1 MKKCLCALLALTLF
15 LLPLAGAET
24 SSAAGSQ
31 LGFELLREL
40 NNGSDNRVLS
50 PVSLA
55 YALAMAAEGAEG
67 DTRAEL
73 LEALAAEDP
82 STAGELTDALEAA
95 GLKVANAAFAT
106 GNVAISEDYI
116 KALADAFGAQ
126 WFEAGDDLAG
136 RINQWVSEHTDGLI
150 DKMLDDEPSDDT
162 ALALVN
168 ALAMD
173 ADWLSP
179 FAPDVTVD
187 GAFHAPDGD
196 VTVPFMHQTLSTRYG
211 ERDGVQLLRL
221 GYADSDLELLIA
233 LPGEDGSVSDVLDG
247 LCEEGLAYFQ
257 FGEEGVEVSLS
268 MPKTDIS
275 DANSLVDALKA
286 LGIEAP
292 FGDSA
297 DFSGISEEG
306 GLYIS
311 QILQKA
317 RLIFDEEGTQAAAST
332 VVSVATSAYNPD
344 PPVEFNMNRPFV
356 AVIADAATGAV
367 CFAAVV
373 NNPLG

>member
-55 YALAMAAEGAEG
+55 YALAMAAEGAKG

-116 KALADAFGAQ
+116 KALAGAFEAE

-344 PPVEFNMNRPFV
+344 LPVEFNMNRPFV

>member
-31 LGFELLREL
+31 MGFELLREL

-50 PVSLA
+50 PASLA

-106 GNVAISEDYI
+106 GGVAISEDYI
-116 KALADAFGAQ
+116 KALASAFGAE

-150 DKMLDDEPSDDT
+150 DRMLDETPSDT

-179 FAPDVTVD
+179 FIPDSTAD
-187 GAFHAPDGD
+187 GTFHAPDGD
-196 VTVPFMHQTLSTRYG
+196 VNVPFMHQTLSARYG

-233 LPGEDGSVSDVLDG
+233 LPSEDGGVSDVLDE

-257 FGEEGVEVSLS
+257 FGEEGVEVNLS

-286 LGIEAP
+286 LGIETP

>member
-106 GNVAISEDYI
+106 GGVAISEDYI
-116 KALADAFGAQ
+116 KALADAFGAE

-150 DKMLDDEPSDDT
+150 DRMLDDELSDDT

-286 LGIEAP
+286 LGIKAP

-344 PPVEFNMNRPFV
+344 LPVEFNMNRPFV

>member
-55 YALAMAAEGAEG
+55 YALAMAAEGAKG

-106 GNVAISEDYI
+106 GGVAISEDYI
-116 KALADAFGAQ
+116 KALAGAFGAE

>member
-24 SSAAGSQ
+24 TSAAGSQ

-82 STAGELTDALEAA
+82 SAAGELTDALEAA

-116 KALADAFGAQ
+116 KALAGAFGAE
-126 WFEAGDDLAG
+126 WFEAGDGLAG

-150 DKMLDDEPSDDT
+150 DKMLDDESSDDT

-196 VTVPFMHQTLSTRYG
+196 VTVPFMHQTLSTRYD

-233 LPGEDGSVSDVLDG
+233 LPSEDGSVSDVLDG

-317 RLIFDEEGTQAAAST
+317 RLIFDEDGTQAAAST

-344 PPVEFNMNRPFV
+344 LPVEFNMNRPFV

>member
-116 KALADAFGAQ
+116 KALAGAFEAE

-179 FAPDVTVD
+179 FAPDVTVG

-317 RLIFDEEGTQAAAST
+317 RLIFDEDGTQAAAST